1 MKIFAKQDFLDL
13 TKIESNPVISIFLP
27 TSRQSS
33 DGYREDMIQLKN
45 QLKEIKSKL
54 QEIWNM
60 EKKQIDKLLNPAH
73 ELLDNFEFWQHNSD
87 MLTLYIYEDE
97 MKSIRLP
104 LSLEK
109 ASHFIGERPLTF
121 PLIPAINGNGQFYI
135 LLLNLD
141 KIHLYCATRDVIQEI
156 ILDSEEVALSYTAE
170 EEIDE
175 NQAHLQGK
183 GGVGNAGAMFHGH
196 AGGSDEEKKVTILN
210 YFHRMSSMLEPKLN
224 QNPLPLF
231 LAGVDYLIPLYR
243 QASNYGNLQEGH
255 ISGSFSPKDQMEIHQ
270 NAWELASDLF
280 RKDEDKRFQEFEAKK
295 AERLAIDN
303 DPDTLIKM
311 ALTGAVD
318 TLFVNPNHKHL
329 WGKFSPQ
336 DHKTTLFD
344 TQKKGAHCLF
354 DLASQK
360 VIETGGKVFHAV
372 PEDFPENQYIKGI
385 LRYPAN

>member
-13 TKIESNPVISIFLP
+13 TKIASDPVISIFLP

-54 QEIWNM
+54 QENWEM
-60 EKKQIDKLLNPAH
+60 DKKSIDKLLNPAT

-87 MLTLYIYEDE
+87 MLALYIYDDE
-97 MKSIRLP
+97 MKSVRLP
-104 LSLEK
+104 LSLEN
-109 ASHFIGERPLTF
+109 ASHFIGQRPMTF
-121 PLIPAINGNGQFYI
+121 PLVPAINGNGQFYI

-141 KIHLYCATRDVIQEI
+141 QIHLYGATRDVIQEI
-156 ILDSEEVALSYTAE
+156 MLDPEEVALSFTTE
-170 EEIDE
+170 EEIAE
-175 NQAHLQGK
+175 NQAQLQGQ

-196 AGGSDEEKKVTILN
+196 SGGSDEEKKVTILN

-224 QNPLPLF
+224 KNPLPLF

-255 ISGSFSPKDQMEIHQ
+255 ISGSFSPKDQLKIHQ
-270 NAWELASDLF
+270 KAWELARDLF

-295 AERLAIDN
+295 AEGLAIDD
-303 DPDTLIKM
+303 DPETLIKM

-318 TLFVNPNHKHL
+318 TLFINPNHEHL

-336 DHKTTLFD
+336 DYDITRTEK
-344 TQKKGAHCLF
+344 QEKGAHCLF

-360 VIETGGKVFHAV
+360 VIETGGKVFHAAPSEL
-372 PEDFPENQYIKGI
+372 PEGQYIKGI
-385 LRYPAN
+385 LRYPAT